1 MKSGSNELIQFE
13 FPKIHSFPPLYTKQP
28 NVTVL
33 NNQLESWMNIILSY
47 CQYYQITSL
56 LLNGQ
61 IKYCQDES
69 VDVSKLPELFNNK
82 SINRSINDDFKL
94 EILQYMIK
102 KNKAGFIN
110 PKQKNLGIFIYYKS
124 LNEWSDLLY
133 SYIDSTGQL
142 NTILTIYELT
152 KSEMNLPK
160 DLYNLDEL
168 LLVKIIKDV
177 LMKSGKAQIIMDDNG
192 EIGGV
197 KIV

>member
-1 MKSGSNELIQFE
+1 MKSGSNELIHFE

-82 SINRSINDDFKL
+82 SINRSINDEFKL

-110 PKQKNLGIFIYYKS
+110 PKQKDLGIFIYYKS